1 MAPTEFSRPQ
11 LKAKDVMTSPVVTV
25 RPGTPVREVSGLMLE
40 HRISGLP
47 VVDED
52 GRLVGIITES
62 DLLQKAS
69 GPSPLERLAFLR
81 PEQAQELDQHLRRYE
96 AKVASEM
103 MTRPVVTAEETTSLR
118 ELARLM
124 ADRRINR
131 VPIVRDGHVVGIVTR
146 HDILKAFARSDEVL
160 QQVVR
165 NLFEFDLAGVDARRV
180 EAQVHSGIVHLAGGV
195 KTRLEAEA
203 LTSVLRSIDGVID
216 VENSNLTWEVDNRP
230 RTERR

>member
-1 MAPTEFSRPQ
+1 MEFSRP
-11 LKAKDVMTSPVVTV
+11 LLEAKDVMTAPVITV
-25 RPGTPVREVSGLMLE
+25 RPETPVREVSGLMLE

-52 GRLVGIITES
+52 GKLVGIITES

-69 GPSPLERLAFLR
+69 GPSPLQRLTFLK
-81 PEQAQELDQHLRRYE
+81 PEQAQELDEHLRRYQ
-96 AKVASEM
+96 AKIASEM
-103 MTRPVVTAEETTSLR
+103 MTRPVVTAEEDTPLR

-131 VPIVRDGHVVGIVTR
+131 IPIVREGRVVGIVTR
-146 HDILKAFARSDEVL
+146 HDVLKAFARSDEVL

-165 NLFEFDLAGVDARRV
+165 NLFEFDLAGVDAGRV
-180 EAQVHSGIVHLAGGV
+180 EAQVRGGIVRITGWV
-195 KTRLEAEA
+195 KTRAEAEA
-203 LTSVLRSIDGVID
+203 LTSVMRSIDGVVD

>member
-1 MAPTEFSRPQ
+1 MAPAEFTKPQ
-11 LKAKDVMTSPVVTV
+11 LKAKDLMTSPVITV
-25 RPGTPVREVSGLMLE
+25 RPETPVREVSRLMLQ

-47 VVDED
+47 VVGEDE
-52 GRLVGIITES
+52 RIVGIITES

-81 PEQAQELDQHLRRYE
+81 PEQAQELEQHLRRYE

-131 VPIVRDGHVVGIVTR
+131 VPIAREGHVVGIVTR

-160 QQVVR
+160 QQVVQ

-180 EAQVHSGIVHLAGGV
+180 EARVRRGIVHITGWV

-203 LTSVLRSIDGVID
+203 LTSVMRSIDGVVD
-216 VENSNLTWEVDNRP
+216 VDNSNLAWEKDNRLRP
-230 RTERR
+230 GRR